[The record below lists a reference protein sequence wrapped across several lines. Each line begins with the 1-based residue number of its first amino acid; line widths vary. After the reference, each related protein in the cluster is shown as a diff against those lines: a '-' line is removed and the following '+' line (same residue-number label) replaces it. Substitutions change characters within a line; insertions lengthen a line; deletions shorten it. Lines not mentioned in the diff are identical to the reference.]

1 MRLDMRLPGSDTPQV
16 TFVVLCYNTEPF
28 VAECIE
34 SILAQQGSTNWE
46 IVAVDDCSTDS
57 TAQVLGRFK
66 DPRLRV
72 IRHVENRGHAES
84 VTEALRLARG
94 TFVARIDS
102 DDRYRPDFLLRTLPI
117 FEKHAEVGLV
127 YGDAALINADGEQTE
142 PSSDRWHQGKNFKG
156 NELVALLEQNFIC
169 APTVIARR
177 EAWLECLPA
186 PNHLAFHD
194 WYFTVNIAREY
205 EFYYLSEVLA
215 DYRVHA
221 NNLHSAIVLNKTE
234 EPSLLWLLDHVYRTA
249 ERMPELEGQKQR
261 AKRRVYATH
270 YWVLANKYFGANMSS
285 DARRCYLKAI
295 GYLPQRALSPAL
307 LRRLIATFMKR
318 EWYERSKLFF
328 KSAGLAWR

>member
-34 SILAQQGSTNWE
+34 SILEQQGSTNWE

-57 TAQVLGRFK
+57 TAQVLGRFR

-117 FEKHAEVGLV
+117 LEKHPEVGLV
-127 YGDAALINADGEQTE
+127 YGDAALINSDSEETE

-234 EPSLLWLLDHVYRTA
+234 EPSLLWLLDQVYRTT

-261 AKRRVYATH
+261 AKRRVYASH
-270 YWVLANKYFGANMSS
+270 YWVLANKYFGANMNS

-295 GYLPQRALSPAL
+295 GYLPQRALSLAL
-307 LRRLIATFMKR
+307 LRRLIATFVKR
-318 EWYERSKLFF
+318 DWYERSKLFF